1 MAMFILH
8 CTHRPTAEETRMKPV
23 TRAVALFAVALIT
36 ISGCGG
42 GSGGSADGNM
52 AAVDEDSPEFAAM
65 QYRQGLM
72 HVLGYKIATLR
83 DMAEGTIGA
92 DDAVFAKYA
101 ADLATAAHMLL
112 EGFEGM
118 EASSTDA
125 LPGSGAFPDVW
136 SNWDD
141 FAQKAAELQA
151 AADEVNAAAN
161 SPGFTVT
168 ADSAEPLGPV
178 CGNCHRSYRQR

>member
-1 MAMFILH
+1 MTSAL
-8 CTHRPTAEETRMKPV
+8 RATASC
-23 TRAVALFAVALIT
+23 AAIALFA

-42 GSGGSADGNM
+42 GSDGSADANM

-72 HVLGYKIATLR
+72 HVMGFKVGTLR
-83 DMAEGTIGA
+83 DMAEGTIEA
-92 DDAVFAKYA
+92 DAGVFAKYA
-101 ADLATAAHMLL
+101 ADAAVAAGMLL

-141 FAQKAAELQA
+141 FSQKAAELA
-151 AADEVNAAAN
+151 AAAETVNAAA
-161 SPGFTVT
+161 SAPGFAVS
-168 ADSAEPLGPV
+168 ADSAEPLEPV
-178 CGNCHRSYRQR
+178 CGNCHRVYRQR